1 MCLLW
6 FVSVCSFVLVVLLL
20 IGWIGMLAVLFVCF
34 GFGLVFLLWYV
45 GVGCYLGFSV
55 GICCLDFCLL
65 FKL

>member
-1 MCLLW
+1 
-6 FVSVCSFVLVVLLL
+6 
-20 IGWIGMLAVLFVCF
+20 MLAVLFVCF

-65 FKL
+65 FKLWFVLFVWCWLWSGLLLFGVLGGF